1 MKIYT
6 KTGDAGQTGLFGGG
20 RVSKDH
26 ARIAAYG
33 TLDELNAAIG
43 VARAEAGRIGWSDE
57 GTRDRIDAILGE
69 TQNRLFD
76 LGAEL
81 ATPDAEKFASTAL
94 GERHVEALEAAIDHH
109 EATLPPLRNFILPGG
124 SAAAAHLHLAR
135 CVCRRA
141 ERGLVTLAG
150 LEPIRELPL
159 VYINRLS
166 DLLFVLARAANQA
179 AGAGD
184 TPWRRPPSKPTR
196 PRDLPPTAAWGAR
209 LCYDSAIR

>member
-26 ARIAAYG
+26 ARITAYG

-43 VARAEAGRIGWSDE
+43 LARAEAGRTDWSDE
-57 GTRDRIDAILGE
+57 AARDRIDAILSE
-69 TQNRLFD
+69 AQNRLFD

-81 ATPDAEKFASTAL
+81 ATPDPETRSLAVL
-94 GERHVEALEAAIDHH
+94 DERHVAALEEAIDHH
-109 EATLPPLRNFILPGG
+109 EASLPALRNFILPGG
-124 SAAAAHLHLAR
+124 AAVAAQLHLAR

-150 LEPIRELPL
+150 QEPIRELPL
-159 VYINRLS
+159 VYVNRLS

-179 AGAGD
+179 AGGGD
-184 TPWRRPPSKPTR
+184 TPWEKAS
-196 PRDLPPTAAWGAR
+196 G
-209 LCYDSAIR
+209 